1 MKHLKFAENLRESM
15 KMNKVSQQKLAEH
28 LGTTQATVSRWTK
41 GITEPGFL
49 LPVKI
54 CLFLGE
60 TPNSILGY
68 DEIKTN

>member
-1 MKHLKFAENLRESM
+1 MKHLKF
-15 KMNKVSQQKLAEH
+15 AEH

-49 LPVKI
+49 LLFKI

-60 TPNSILGY
+60 TPNAILGY